1 LTSDAE
7 FFHNLGRDL
16 FGFVFLKDTLVLD
29 SPLIRF
35 SVLGEAASSVMASSL
50 PSSLALDQVLI
61 VETPI
66 FAGEEAAS
74 SVMASSLPSSLALD
88 QVLIV
93 ETPIFAGEETAVLL
107 VVLTVASEGFEA

>member
-1 LTSDAE
+1 M
-7 FFHNLGRDL
+7 LGPDH

-35 SVLGEAASSVMASSL
+35 SVLGEAASSL

-66 FAGEEAAS
+66 FAGEE
-74 SVMASSLPSSLALD
+74 
-88 QVLIV
+88 I
-93 ETPIFAGEETAVLL
+93 AVLL
-107 VVLTVASEGFEA
+107 VVLTVASEGFQA